1 MKKFFS
7 ITLVLCLTWS
17 ESVLAKD
24 KDFYITCTAEGIFE
38 EGYREIKSVQTII
51 DEYKLTVGKG
61 DITQGDR
68 WPKIIQLINS
78 NANKVSNAL
87 YLPREP
93 VDSTISYSN
102 RILEFGELIYRDNM
116 EVLQSASI
124 SLVSGIYQLSY
135 KDRMYIGKNNTFNY
149 NAIGKCDGLVPVLE
163 YLENNTFSKSN
174 SKTTRDNSGTFKNIL
189 GKYLG
194 K

>member
-24 KDFYITCTAEGIFE
+24 KDFYISCTAEGILE
-38 EGYREIKSVQTII
+38 EGYRETKTVYTII
-51 DEYKLTVGKG
+51 DEYKLTIGKG

-68 WPKIIQLINS
+68 WPKIIQLINT
-78 NANKVSNAL
+78 NANQPSNFFLHRDA
-87 YLPREP
+87 
-93 VDSTISYSN
+93 VDSTMTYSN
-102 RILEFGELIYRDNM
+102 RILRFAKVIRADM
-116 EVLQSASI
+116 EVFQSASI
-124 SLVSGIYQLSY
+124 SLVSGIYQVSY
-135 KDRMYIGKNNTFNY
+135 KDKFFKTKNDTFNY

-163 YLENNTFSKSN
+163 YIENNTFSRSN
-174 SKTTRDNSGTFKNIL
+174 SKTTRDNSGTFKDIL

>member
-24 KDFYITCTAEGIFE
+24 KDFYISCTAEGILE
-38 EGYREIKSVQTII
+38 EGYRETKTVYTII

-78 NANKVSNAL
+78 NADQPSDFF
-87 YLPREP
+87 LPRDP
-93 VDSTISYSN
+93 IDNTISYSN
-102 RILEFGELIYRDNM
+102 RILAIWRNYSYRDNM

-124 SLVSGIYQLSY
+124 SLVSGIYQISY
-135 KDRMYIGKNNTFNY
+135 KD
-149 NAIGKCDGLVPVLE
+149 KCSKVKMTHLIIMR
-163 YLENNTFSKSN
+163 LENVMDLFQ
-174 SKTTRDNSGTFKNIL
+174 F
-189 GKYLG
+189 
-194 K
+194 

>member
-24 KDFYITCTAEGIFE
+24 KDFYISCTAEGILE
-38 EGYREIKSVQTII
+38 EGYRETKTVYTII
-51 DEYKLTVGKG
+51 DEYKLTIGKG

-68 WPKIIQLINS
+68 WPKIIQLINT
-78 NANKVSNAL
+78 NANQPSNFFLHRDA
-87 YLPREP
+87 
-93 VDSTISYSN
+93 VDSTMTYSN
-102 RILEFGELIYRDNM
+102 RILRFAKVIRADM
-116 EVLQSASI
+116 EVFQSASI
-124 SLVSGIYQLSY
+124 SLVSGIYQVSY
-135 KDRMYIGKNNTFNY
+135 KDRMYKSKNDTFNY

-163 YLENNTFSKSN
+163 YIENNTFSKSN